1 MGDFVQKSVTRS
13 AARELATPIE
23 DAATFNTIVAGVI
36 SGNPFGC
43 TGYQY
48 GSETHPAVEKT
59 RERYTAKVA
68 YQDMEAKTVGLV
80 SAQSPSL
87 AAYTAN
93 VTAVLAN
100 AAVATAMGGTAVHAL
115 EDDTFSA
122 TLKCHDASGEIFTI
136 TFSRT
141 AVTLASYEDDA
152 IRTAVEAWA
161 DTVPALA

>member
-13 AARELATPIE
+13 AARVLATPIE

-36 SGNPFGC
+36 SDNPFGC
-43 TGYQY
+43 TAYQY
-48 GSETHPAVEKT
+48 GEESMPAVEKT
-59 RERYTAKVA
+59 KERYTAKIA
-68 YQDMEAKTVGLV
+68 YQDLEAKTVGLV
-80 SAQSPSL
+80 TAQSPSL
-87 AAYTAN
+87 AAYNAN
-93 VTAVLAN
+93 VTAILAD

-122 TLKCHDASGEIFTI
+122 TLKCHAASGEIFTL

-141 AVTLASYEDDA
+141 ALTLASYEDDA
-152 IRTAVEAWA
+152 IRTTVEAWA

>member
-13 AARELATPIE
+13 AARQLAAPIE
-23 DAATFNTIVAGVI
+23 DAATVDAIVAGVI

-43 TGYQY
+43 TAYQY
-48 GSETHPAVEKT
+48 GAESHPAVEKT
-59 RERYTAKVA
+59 RERYTAKIA
-68 YQDMEAKTVGLV
+68 YQDMEARTVGLV

-93 VTAVLAN
+93 MTAILAKTAV
-100 AAVATAMGGTAVHAL
+100 AAAMGGTAVHAI

-122 TLKCHDASGEIFTI
+122 TLRCHAASGEIFTLSL
-136 TFSRT
+136 SRT

-152 IRTAVEAWA
+152 IRASVEAWA